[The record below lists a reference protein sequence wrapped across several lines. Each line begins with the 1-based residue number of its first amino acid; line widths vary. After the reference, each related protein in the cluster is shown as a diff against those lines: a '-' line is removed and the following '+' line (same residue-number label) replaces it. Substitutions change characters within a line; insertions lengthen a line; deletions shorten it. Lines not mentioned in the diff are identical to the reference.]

1 MKLLNTF
8 KKYTAKTSAFGVSAL
23 VSALASAAPHPPAA
37 NNITDLSDFKTKV
50 ASAFGSGASIMYII
64 AAIIG
69 IVFVI
74 AGLFKAKSHS
84 MDMQGTQGGSKQ
96 AVVMITI
103 GAALIAI
110 PVIMLASSATLFG
123 NSGQFALP
131 QESTALNN

>member
-1 MKLLNTF
+1 MKLVNTL
-8 KKYTAKTSAFGVSAL
+8 KNHTLKASAFVS
-23 VSALASAAPHPPAA
+23 SAVTASLASAAAN
-37 NNITDLSDFKTKV
+37 NNITNLSDFEGKV
-50 ASAFGSGASIMYII
+50 KGAFSNGASILYII

-110 PVIMLASSATLFG
+110 PVIMLASSTTLFG
-123 NSGQFALP
+123 NSGITLPTEANALKT
-131 QESTALNN
+131 Q